1 MDRID
6 VIKEKVE
13 AKKLAVEENDTV
25 SLAKSNKSLNNIIND
40 GIKKAQKTI
49 GKENRYKDYLNN
61 YREHIIQVT
70 AINTYVDTIKEA
82 MGLINQVD
90 FRHIFGIDNALNEVF
105 KCDFIKEERRITFA
119 CDTEEEADQEVI
131 RELTKYSGVEA
142 TVSGYERFGMYVRE
156 ITLNNEEAEA
166 WIVYNKSRNK
176 YLYNVGSNKEGKY
189 YAMYA
194 FDMLDLYQIFMCCDI
209 RKAKQ
214 ELCELLGI
222 RVREIEEIK
231 AKYER
236 CKDDV
241 ATYLTKEG
249 FPILNELIG
258 EHIPKL
264 MAVLEEGIDK
274 AYYVEKYDNNYVFSS
289 SMKYIGARIG
299 KGKSTIAPVINI
311 LAVLG
316 FIEKADV
323 NSGVFDSHNRNDITH
338 FNIPEY
344 DEKLFL
350 KAEETAKIIL
360 YSGERV
366 TASSFS
372 YSICKDK
379 FGEKIANK
387 IFKDKVIK
395 AKAS

>member
-6 VIKEKVE
+6 VIKKKVE
-13 AKKLAVEENDTV
+13 AKKLAIADNDTI

-49 GKENRYKDYLNN
+49 EKENRYKGYLNN
-61 YREHIIQVT
+61 NREYIIQVT
-70 AINTYVDTIKEA
+70 SINTYVDTMKEA

-105 KCDFIKEERRITFA
+105 KCDFIKEKRRISFA
-119 CDTEEEADQEVI
+119 CDTEEEADQEVM
-131 RELTKYSGVEA
+131 RELIKYPGVEA
-142 TVSGYERFGMYVRE
+142 TVSGYERFGMYVKE
-156 ITLNNEEAEA
+156 IIFKHEEAEA

-176 YLYNVGSNKEGKY
+176 YLYNVGSNKAGKY
-189 YAMYA
+189 YTMYA
-194 FDMLDLYQIFMCCDI
+194 FDMLDLYQIFKCCDI

-241 ATYLTKEG
+241 GTYLTKEK
-249 FPILNELIG
+249 FPILHELIG
-258 EHIPKL
+258 KHIPKL

-274 AYYVEKYDNNYVFSS
+274 VYYAKNYDGNYVFSS
-289 SMKYIGARIG
+289 SMEHLAIRIG
-299 KGKSTIAPVINI
+299 KEKSTITPVINTLAI
-311 LAVLG
+311 LGL
-316 FIEKADV
+316 IEKVDV
-323 NSGVFDSHNRNDITH
+323 NSGIFEKHNRNDITN

-344 DEKLFL
+344 IEPLFQ
-350 KAEETAKIIL
+350 KAEEIAKIIL

-366 TASSFS
+366 TASSFT
-372 YSICKDK
+372 YAICKDK